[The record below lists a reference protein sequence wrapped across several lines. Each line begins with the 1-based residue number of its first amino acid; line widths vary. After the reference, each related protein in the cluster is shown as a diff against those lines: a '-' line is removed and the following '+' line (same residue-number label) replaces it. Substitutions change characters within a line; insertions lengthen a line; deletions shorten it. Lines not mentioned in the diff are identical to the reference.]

1 MHFLTFARLNCFSE
15 PNFSCVSF
23 SISSLIHFR
32 EVSEG
37 NMTNPIAEQV
47 SQDNEIANS
56 IRIRQTS
63 VLTGRFVKPAQFAEY
78 LGIPLRWIYR
88 HIKDI
93 PHHRV
98 GKYLRFDLE
107 SPALRHWIQ
116 NLERRPRQ

>member
-1 MHFLTFARLNCFSE
+1 MRFPMFVRVNSFSE
-15 PNFSCVSF
+15 PDFPCVSF
-23 SISSLIHFR
+23 AFLSLIHFR
-32 EVSEG
+32 EVSKG
-37 NMTNPIAEQV
+37 NMTNLIAEHV
-47 SQDNEIANS
+47 STEKESVKS
-56 IRIRQTS
+56 ILVRQTP

-116 NLERRPRQ
+116 NLERRPQQ

>member
-1 MHFLTFARLNCFSE
+1 MRIPKLVRVNSFSKTDF
-15 PNFSCVSF
+15 PCVSF
-23 SISSLIHFR
+23 SFLSLIHFR

-37 NMTNPIAEQV
+37 NMTNLIAESV
-47 SQDNEIANS
+47 SAENESVKPILV
-56 IRIRQTS
+56 RQTP
-63 VLTGRFVKPAQFAEY
+63 VLTGRFVKPTEFAEY

-107 SPALRHWIQ
+107 SPTLRHWIQ
-116 NLERRPRQ
+116 NLERRPQQ

>member
-1 MHFLTFARLNCFSE
+1 MTN
-15 PNFSCVSF
+15 
-23 SISSLIHFR
+23 LIGKK
-32 EVSEG
+32 VSEE
-37 NMTNPIAEQV
+37 NETARAVFVAE
-47 SQDNEIANS
+47 NS
-56 IRIRQTS
+56 I
-63 VLTGRFVKPAQFAEY
+63 LNARFLKPEEFAEY

-116 NLERRPRQ
+116 SLERRPQQ

>member
-1 MHFLTFARLNCFSE
+1 VEEMNILTKGN
-15 PNFSCVSF
+15 
-23 SISSLIHFR
+23 
-32 EVSEG
+32 VSEESER
-37 NMTNPIAEQV
+37 AE
-47 SQDNEIANS
+47 ALLLRHNS
-56 IRIRQTS
+56 LPTRM
-63 VLTGRFVKPAQFAEY
+63 FVKPDQFAEY

>member
-1 MHFLTFARLNCFSE
+1 MTNLIGKKFSE
-15 PNFSCVSF
+15 ENETARAVFV
-23 SISSLIHFR
+23 
-32 EVSEG
+32 G
-37 NMTNPIAEQV
+37 
-47 SQDNEIANS
+47 QDP
-56 IRIRQTS
+56 
-63 VLTGRFVKPAQFAEY
+63 VLNGRFLKPDEFAEY

-116 NLERRPRQ
+116 SLERRPQQ